1 MILAR
6 ILVKSC
12 CEKAATE
19 RTERKKR
26 ETSLKGNQRDSI
38 NNKIPEV
45 KSLTQSQKREDTYTT
60 MVSKAGTGPQA
71 MKDRKEIREMRDQK
85 QVR

>member
-1 MILAR
+1 
-6 ILVKSC
+6 
-12 CEKAATE
+12 
-19 RTERKKR
+19 
-26 ETSLKGNQRDSI
+26 
-38 NNKIPEV
+38 
-45 KSLTQSQKREDTYTT
+45 